1 MRFSK
6 ADKKAIAEYQ
16 HQVRVYED
24 DWEGTREVVYVCK
37 RCRGEFTRLDDLD
50 VDHIRPRS
58 KGGPDNPSNLQLLC
72 TRCNRLKGSKVRG
85 ESKALTKKTS
95 PATRT
100 RSTAVKKDT
109 TTRKPSGSA
118 TRKATIAK
126 KTPHTAKTQ
135 SSTAKAKRR

>member
-6 ADKKAIAEYQ
+6 ADRKAIAEYQ

-37 RCRGEFTRLDDLD
+37 RCRGEFTRLDDLE

-58 KGGPDNPSNLQLLC
+58 RGGPDNPSNLQLLC

-85 ESKALTKKTS
+85 ESKAVTKKTG
-95 PATRT
+95 PARRT
-100 RSTAVKKDT
+100 RSTPVKKDST
-109 TTRKPSGSA
+109 TKRPSGPVTRKTSTA
-118 TRKATIAK
+118 NR
-126 KTPHTAKTQ
+126 TP
-135 SSTAKAKRR
+135 STAKKKTTTAKRVRR